1 MISCLFVLCRF
12 NGQISNICIYIFTI
26 QNIHTHTDTVSQL
39 NQFNK
44 PDDGVGDR
52 FVLWE
57 RNANAISLS

>member
-1 MISCLFVLCRF
+1 MISSLFVLSRF

-26 QNIHTHTDTVSQL
+26 QNIHTHTVRL

>member
-1 MISCLFVLCRF
+1 MISGLFVLSRL

-26 QNIHTHTDTVSQL
+26 QHIHTHTDTVSL

-52 FVLWE
+52 FVLCE